1 MFEWKKTALTVLITL
16 ITLLSAVLVFTGDE
30 SEVAA
35 MDTPTAD
42 GFGYTWIDNREPD
55 PKTDYSWQ
63 DIRTIGTNLNSKF
76 PQSYNGV
83 PYLYPMSE
91 FQSFGFNFPFYGKNY
106 DKVQIYPNGI
116 IAFGPTDYGYAI
128 YNYQSVL
135 PNKYYYTPA
144 GTIAPYWVYYGGV
157 KNLYVYKGVTET
169 GMKYWTCM
177 WDEVE
182 YYYYLAYYNYPGAIV
197 QCTLYENGNI
207 KVNIQRAY
215 VYYSYYL
222 TIGICNYER
231 DIGTNYYWSSG
242 SMTIGHLTDGR
253 AVLFKQYKSDVNNIE
268 FSEGFGPDKNVYPA
282 FQGMGETDNMVRAEA
297 YCEKGITALEYM
309 DYTIIPSPQSD
320 IITLRY
326 DFKKNSFKKLGD
338 PKKVVF
344 FNDSLSKSSL
354 NLSDPDNRKWVE
366 FHYDFNFNWDV
377 LDMVSVRFTL
387 VGSGIRSTIIQKD
400 GVFRVVAGV
409 AMIGNLSAEDSKGR
423 SLEEGDW
430 MRGGDTIHLFGLARA
445 YGDAAIPTYIK
456 PPEIIKIAIKDQT
469 GAVFLSQSGP
479 DLDTMIYVDPIY
491 REMEY
496 KLLFINV
503 TSTNDKSDA
512 AIKVYYENG
521 FNILID
527 SDNPGLPQAL
537 QVLPDGL
544 SDQPSNFDDDRQV
557 YLKFDDAPDQSSGV
571 NNYYISV
578 NRPKK
583 DARNP
588 ISLPKGSGN
597 IQLIDNLPEGVSRI
611 YVWAEDVVGNTG
623 NDIFIDVMVDLSG
636 VIFSDFYPV
645 TGVWLSTLKPTCQ
658 IFINDTATGVDPFT
672 IEYEVA
678 TTKVG
683 LVGNWM
689 AVQDAYLPGTSLRVV
704 IRPLLK
710 NGKDNWIRF
719 RAKDVAGNGPTESEP
734 YNVWVDAEAP
744 KAKLTQPD
752 EKIYHPN
759 PYQVVKIRMD
769 DGQSGI
775 DAQSIEYR
783 LTTRGLTKWT
793 PWKAYREGLN
803 GATITVELREV
814 FRMGSDNYVQVR
826 ARDVIG
832 NLVVSPIYNVKINTI
847 PVLVITSPNEGDDY
861 REDQDIVFDASGSYD
876 VDGDGLPSITWIA
889 SDGKT
894 QTPIGENTA
903 QVISNLK
910 PGMWTI
916 TVTAKDKVGNEVMK
930 SFSLNVIP
938 QPLPP
943 SQLDKDLDGM
953 PDWFEKKFQTKVDE
967 KDEME
972 DPDNDDFVSLYE
984 YQNLTN
990 PQDPRSH
997 PPIYLE
1003 NEGED
1008 DLSPFSKTMWPIWA
1022 LLAILVIAIIV
1033 VMVIA
1038 RSKQDRAV
1046 KRIKAVR
1053 NMRRIMPSVSWDQ
1066 ITTTAYIAPMTQG
1079 AMLPGAAGP
1088 ALPTATPMVPSDRT
1102 LPPAPEAAVQAQP
1115 AAEPAPA
1122 PAGTFQAAPAPMQ
1135 YSPPQAQ

>member
-1 MFEWKKTALTVLITL
+1 MQKNGRTVLTIVVTL
-16 ITLLSAVLVFTGDE
+16 VMVLSSIMVFMGGDVDVSATE
-30 SEVAA
+30 ASTSDAE
-35 MDTPTAD
+35 
-42 GFGYTWIDNREPD
+42 GYSWVDSNDPD
-55 PKTDYSWQ
+55 PKVAYDWM
-63 DIRTIGTNLNSKF
+63 DISTIGTNINSKF
-76 PQSYNGV
+76 PYNYNGV
-83 PYLYPMSE
+83 YYYYAASDMESL
-91 FQSFGFNFPFYGKNY
+91 GFNFPYYGKNY
-106 DKVQIYPNGI
+106 DKILIFPNGVLG
-116 IAFGPTDYGYAI
+116 FGPTTYGYAG
-128 YNYQSVL
+128 YNSKAL
-135 PNKYYYTPA
+135 PNNDPGNVPA
-144 GTIAPYWVYYGGV
+144 GCIAAYWAYYGGS
-157 KNLYVYKGVTET
+157 KNVYVYKGVTET
-169 GMKYWTCM
+169 NMKYWVCS
-177 WDEVE
+177 WVQFD
-182 YYYYLAYYNYPGAIV
+182 YYYYLAMGYTTGAVAQAI
-197 QCTLYENGNI
+197 LYENGDI
-207 KVNIQRAY
+207 KVNVQSGY
-215 VYYSYYL
+215 LYYGYYL
-222 TIGICNYER
+222 TMGICNFDR
-231 DIGTNYYWSSG
+231 TVGTSYYYTSGSSSG
-242 SMTIGHLTDGR
+242 KPDGT
-253 AVLFKQYKSDVNNIE
+253 AVLYKQYKTDLYNLEYSK
-268 FSEGFGPDKNVYPA
+268 GFGPEENVYPA
-282 FQGMGETDNMVRAEA
+282 FQGMGETDYMSRIEA
-297 YCEKGITALEYM
+297 YCEKGVNAMEYL

-320 IITLRY
+320 TITLRY
-326 DFKKNSFKKLGD
+326 DFKKGTFKKLGD
-338 PKKVVF
+338 PQKVMF
-344 FNDSLSKSSL
+344 FNESLSKASM
-354 NLSDPDNRKWVE
+354 NLSDPDHRMWVE
-366 FHYDFNFNWDV
+366 YHYDFNFNWAV
-377 LDMVSVRFTL
+377 LEMVSLRFTL
-387 VGSGIRSTIIQKD
+387 TGVGVKATTVQRD
-400 GVFRVVAGV
+400 NVFRVVASV
-409 AMIGNLSAEDSKGR
+409 AMVGNFSAEDSKGR

-430 MRGGDTIHLFGLARA
+430 VRGGDAIHLYGLSRA
-445 YGDAAIPTYIK
+445 YGDSAIPKWIK

-469 GAVFLSQSGP
+469 GAVLQSSGP
-479 DLDTMIYVDPIY
+479 DLDLSIYVDPIY

-496 KLLFINV
+496 RLLFVNV
-503 TSTNDKSDA
+503 TSINDKSDA
-512 AIKVYYENG
+512 AIKLFYENG

-537 QVLPDGL
+537 QILPDGL

-557 YLKFDDAPDQSSGV
+557 YLKFEDAPDQSSGV

-583 DARNP
+583 DARTP

-636 VIFSDFYPV
+636 VLFSDFYPV
-645 TGVWLSTLKPTCQ
+645 TGVWLNTLRPTCQ

-672 IEYEVA
+672 IEYEIA

-704 IRPLLK
+704 VRPLLK

-719 RAKDVAGNGPTESEP
+719 RAKDIAGNGPTESEP

-744 KAKLTQPD
+744 KAKITQPD
-752 EKIYHPN
+752 EKIFHPN
-759 PYQVVKIRMD
+759 PYQEVKVRLD

-793 PWKAYREGLN
+793 PWKAYREGEN
-803 GATITVELREV
+803 GATITVVLREV
-814 FRMGSDNYVQVR
+814 FRRGSDNYVQVR
-826 ARDVIG
+826 AKDVLG
-832 NLVVSPIYNVKINTI
+832 NLVTSPIYNVKINTI

-876 VDGDGLPSITWIA
+876 MDGDGLPSITWVA
-889 SDGKT
+889 SDGRT
-894 QTPIGENTA
+894 QTPIAENTA

-910 PGMWTI
+910 PGVWTI

-930 SFSLNVIP
+930 TFTLNV
-938 QPLPP
+938 LPTP
-943 SQLDKDLDGM
+943 SIIEGEDRDLDGM
-953 PDWFEKKFQTKVDE
+953 PDWFEIRYQTKVDE

-972 DPDNDDFVSLYE
+972 DPDGDGFVSLYE

-990 PQDPRSH
+990 PNDRRDHPRVIV
-997 PPIYLE
+997 P
-1003 NEGED
+1003 EGEKD
-1008 DLSPFSKTMWPIWA
+1008 DLSPFSMTMWPIWA
-1022 LLAILVIAIIV
+1022 LLAILVIAILV

-1088 ALPTATPMVPSDRT
+1088 ALPTATPVVPSDRT

-1122 PAGTFQAAPAPMQ
+1122 PAGTYQAAPAPMQ